1 MSVEEILRDIR
12 KSNVTSTIH
21 ETPYAAIS
29 PTRPELSQ
37 KGRAVLITGG
47 GTGAGFAMARAFVRA
62 SASTVIIIGR
72 RAGILEAAKGKL
84 EEEAKTTATYS
95 NIRIK
100 ACDVLNFQEVDKLW
114 KELEDEVVGGVDVYV
129 ANAAKFTEPQPMF
142 ELGVEEVWSQ
152 VETNV
157 KSPLYF
163 AEKFWKQPGTG
174 EKQKVSSILSVPNS
188 LLSLP
193 LNMSD

>member
-1 MSVEEILRDIR
+1 
-12 KSNVTSTIH
+12 
-21 ETPYAAIS
+21 
-29 PTRPELSQ
+29 
-37 KGRAVLITGG
+37 
-47 GTGAGFAMARAFVRA
+47 
-62 SASTVIIIGR
+62 
-72 RAGILEAAKGKL
+72 
-84 EEEAKTTATYS
+84 
-95 NIRIK
+95 
-100 ACDVLNFQEVDKLW
+100 
-114 KELEDEVVGGVDVYV
+114 VYV